1 MSVKSVIL
9 EHPKTSLKLSK
20 AIRQTEKVS
29 QVGAGKNSDSPLY
42 SQTKKSENCFD
53 ETNVKIRKWSRAFKG
68 LQGLR
73 VSKFWILLILN
84 YNLKTSNLQL
94 EIN

>member
-42 SQTKKSENCFD
+42 SETKKKK
-53 ETNVKIRKWSRAFKG
+53 KIVWMK
-68 LQGLR
+68 QM
-73 VSKFWILLILN
+73 
-84 YNLKTSNLQL
+84 
-94 EIN
+94 